1 MNPHAQNKTE
11 YFRSLGYRHTD
22 EIFVLDG
29 KIVCEN
35 VKNMFHGLEWH
46 FACEML
52 RSFGYAHGEKQ
63 QLTPNQKSL

>member
-11 YFRSLGYRHTD
+11 YFRSLGYFGED

-35 VKNMFHGLEWH
+35 SRNMFHGMEWH

-52 RSFGYAHGEKQ
+52 RDLK
-63 QLTPNQKSL
+63 K

>member
-11 YFRSLGYRHTD
+11 YLRSLGYSGED

-29 KIVCEN
+29 KTVCEN
-35 VKNMFHGLEWH
+35 PRNMLNGLDWF

-52 RSFGYAHGEKQ
+52 RDLNK
-63 QLTPNQKSL
+63 K